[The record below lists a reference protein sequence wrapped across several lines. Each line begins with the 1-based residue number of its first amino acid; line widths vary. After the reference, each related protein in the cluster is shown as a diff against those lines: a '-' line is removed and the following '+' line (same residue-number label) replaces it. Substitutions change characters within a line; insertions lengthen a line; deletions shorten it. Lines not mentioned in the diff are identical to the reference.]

1 MSGLPPVVAQIVD
14 RLARIDSL
22 LAVALGGSRA
32 RGTHRPDSD
41 IDLGFYY
48 RDESPFSIGDVK
60 ALAGEIS
67 DASDPIVTDFYR
79 WGPWVNGGAWL
90 TVGGQRVDF
99 LYRSLDRLER
109 VIADCLRGN
118 IESDFYQQ
126 PPYGFHSYIY
136 LGELSIC
143 RPLYDPDGLLARLKE
158 RILPYPKP
166 LKRAVISRFL
176 WGCEFD
182 LAHAAKLAQQGD
194 VYNAAG
200 CFARVASQMVQVL
213 YALNERYFVGDKG
226 ALTEIASFH
235 VKPLDS
241 TSVLIGVLA
250 HPGATSGRLADSA
263 RRLDGLLQELIPLC
277 GGLYS
282 RPSFGA

>member
-1 MSGLPPVVAQIVD
+1 MPDLPPVVADIVD
-14 RLARIDSL
+14 RLARIEHV

-41 IDLGFYY
+41 IDLGLYY
-48 RDESPFSIGDVK
+48 RDESPFAVDDLV

-67 DASDPIVTDFYR
+67 DAPDPVVTDFYR

-99 LYRSLDRLER
+99 LYRSLDRIER
-109 VIADCLRGN
+109 VIADCLGGK

-143 RPLYDPDGLLARLKE
+143 RPLCDPDGVLARLKE
-158 RILPYPKP
+158 RILPYPQP
-166 LKRAVISRFL
+166 LKRAVINRFL

-194 VYNAAG
+194 VYNAVG
-200 CFARVASQMVQVL
+200 CFTRVAAQMVQVL

-226 ALTEIASFH
+226 ALDEIEGFDR
-235 VKPLDS
+235 KPLDLTS
-241 TSVLIGVLA
+241 TLTGVLA
-250 HPGATSGRLADSA
+250 HPGDSSDQLGRSA
-263 RRLDGLLQELIPLC
+263 SRIAALLQQLIDLC

>member
-1 MSGLPPVVAQIVD
+1 MSGLPPIVAQIVD
-14 RLARIDSL
+14 QLARIDGL

-32 RGTHRPDSD
+32 RGTQRPDSD
-41 IDLGFYY
+41 IDLGLYY

-99 LYRSLDRLER
+99 LYRSLDRLEQ

-143 RPLYDPDGLLARLKE
+143 RPLYDPDGLLARLKQ
-158 RILPYPKP
+158 RIFSYPQP
-166 LKRAVISRFL
+166 LQRAVISRFL
-176 WGCEFD
+176 WGCQFD

-194 VYNAAG
+194 VYNAVG
-200 CFARVASQMVQVL
+200 CFARVTAQIVQVV
-213 YALNERYFVGDKG
+213 YALNDRYFVGDKG
-226 ALTEIASFH
+226 ALDEIDGFERKPVAFARRLTE
-235 VKPLDS
+235 
-241 TSVLIGVLA
+241 VLGS
-250 HPGATSGRLADSA
+250 PGATSGRLADSA